1 MNITTRERNS
11 GAVAVPSA
19 YMRLVLPS
27 DSYDEVEG
35 TDGNKVEFALRA
47 SEVRARRKVE
57 VGEFSKLAL
66 SNPSTT

>member
-1 MNITTRERNS
+1 MLFLRHVCSIGTTKGDPRSVNVTAWERNS

-35 TDGNKVEFALRA
+35 IDGKKVKFR
-47 SEVRARRKVE
+47 
-57 VGEFSKLAL
+57 L
-66 SNPSTT
+66 SPK